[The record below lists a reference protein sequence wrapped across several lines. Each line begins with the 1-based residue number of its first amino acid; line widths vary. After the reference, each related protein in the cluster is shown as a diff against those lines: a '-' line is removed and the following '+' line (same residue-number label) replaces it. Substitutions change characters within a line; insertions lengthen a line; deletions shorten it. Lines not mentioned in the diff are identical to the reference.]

1 MRVQKKY
8 STILMIL
15 LILPVTMPNSSAN
28 ADSISIDEH
37 PWSISADQGI
47 QFSAIVLDSMGNS
60 LDEQIN
66 WSASSGMIDSSGFF
80 TPSFVG
86 NVTVTASVGQ
96 INSSTYI
103 SVTGGWP
110 YAIQT
115 SFTTLDV
122 GIDDNVDLNATLVDR
137 GGNPLDFDLVY
148 RIQNGE
154 IDYENKTW
162 SPDKVG
168 NTTLRIMYQEIEE
181 QVIFNVQPGNATE
194 LQIPLGLTVQ
204 SGSSI
209 HINLT
214 AYDSHGN
221 EVKLSEVGQLT
232 FEVENGSISNTG
244 LYFATTPGFWNVSV
258 NNSFGAVGF
267 GKIRVLPAQATG
279 LDIEIESGEIRA
291 GSAVSLSAIRTDI
304 FGNSGEID
312 LPLSNWTT
320 PSGTL
325 AKVGQSVQWTPSE
338 IGNWIIGVSD
348 QGYSATLS
356 VYVSEGFANNID
368 IVFSEPIFKSGDLI
382 IASLSVYDAAGNSKP
397 VDGAW
402 EISSTINSVDHGT
415 WQELRPGPVGNY
427 SVSATWFDNET
438 QQVFEVQ
445 KYMEIISGQLARI
458 ILPESGTQIAS
469 DEVLIMNPIFQDEYG
484 NEITGVLVE
493 WKIDQQDMTMQIRL
507 SGDKWAPGRLGIHE
521 IRATSQGIFA
531 ITEVEVIP
539 GVARKIFSNY
549 NETINIQSGK
559 SVEIE
564 IFTLDINGNQAL
576 ADEVSFDF
584 DDPAGTVSTSSTGI
598 GYWHIEGG
606 IEGSWN
612 LRISSGTATDDI
624 TVNVS
629 FGEPVRLIAELP
641 PETPDEGDEIILR
654 IFALDQ
660 AGNTVPVPDSE
671 VTIQCTAGS
680 ATHVSEDTYILKI
693 EQAGQSQSCNI
704 YWNDL
709 VAQRFFDVGAVLFGG
724 GLGST
729 NTALTMVSII
739 VILFIAIMMILIRR
753 IRPEK
758 QKEDYW
764 DDEEYFE
771 ETEREEDK
779 NDDVIETVKEQLES
793 EEPQEN
799 QSPEDIRSKLT
810 AEANR
815 TGVMQAAPGTEQGKS
830 GWYVDST
837 GELSAWIV
845 GDDGSWTKHS

>member
-1 MRVQKKY
+1 MRVQNRY

-15 LILPVTMPNSSAN
+15 LIIPVTMPNGSAS
-28 ADSISIDEH
+28 ADSVTINEH
-37 PWSISADQGI
+37 PSSISADQGI
-47 QFSAIVLDSMGNS
+47 QFSAIVLDSSGNS
-60 LDEQIN
+60 IDEQIN
-66 WSASSGMIDSSGFF
+66 WSTSSGMIDESGFF

-86 NVTVTASVGQ
+86 NVTVTASVGS

-103 SVTGGWP
+103 SVTEGWP

-115 SFTTLDV
+115 NFTNLDV
-122 GIDDNVDLNATLVDR
+122 RIDETVNLNATLIDR

-148 RIQNGE
+148 RCQNGE
-154 IDYENKTW
+154 IDFANKTW
-162 SPDKVG
+162 TPDKVG
-168 NTTLRIMYQEIEE
+168 NATLRIMYQEIEE
-181 QVIFNVQPGNATE
+181 QVIFNVQPGNATQ
-194 LQIPLGLTVQ
+194 LQIPIGLTVQ

-209 HINLT
+209 HINISAIDT
-214 AYDSHGN
+214 YGN
-221 EVKLSEVGQLT
+221 EVKLSEVGKLT

-244 LYFATTPGFWNVSV
+244 LYFATAPGLWNISV
-258 NNSFGAVGF
+258 NNSFGAIGY

-279 LDIEIESGEIRA
+279 LDIEIGSSEIRA
-291 GSAVSLSAIRTDI
+291 GSAVNLSAIRTDI

-356 VYVSEGFANNID
+356 VSVSQGFANNID
-368 IVFSEPIFKSGDLI
+368 ILFSEPIFKSGELI
-382 IASLSVYDAAGNSKP
+382 IASLSVFDAAGNSKP
-397 VDGAW
+397 IDGAW
-402 EISSTINSVDHGT
+402 EISSTINFVDHGT
-415 WQELRPGPVGNY
+415 WQELRPGPIGSY
-427 SVSATWFDNET
+427 SVSANWFDNET
-438 QQVFEVQ
+438 QQVFEIQ
-445 KYMEIISGQLARI
+445 KDMEIISGELARI
-458 ILPESGTQIAS
+458 VLPESGTQVAS
-469 DEVLIMNPIFQDEYG
+469 DEVLIMKPIFEDEYG

-493 WKIDQQDMTMQIRL
+493 WTIEQQDMTMQIRL
-507 SGDKWAPGRLGIHE
+507 AGDKWAPEKLGIHE

-539 GVARKIFSNY
+539 GVARQIFSNY
-549 NETINIQSGK
+549 NETINIESGK
-559 SVEIE
+559 TVEIE
-564 IFTLDINGNQAL
+564 IFTLDVNGNQAL

-598 GYWHIEGG
+598 GYWHIKGG

-629 FGEPVRLIAELP
+629 YGEPVRLIAELP

-654 IFALDQ
+654 IYALDQ
-660 AGNTVPVPDSE
+660 AGNIVPVPDSE
-671 VTIQCTAGS
+671 VTIQCTSGS
-680 ATHVSEDTYILKI
+680 ATHVSGDTYILKI
-693 EQAGQSQSCNI
+693 DQAGQSQSCNI

-729 NTALTMVSII
+729 NTALTMVSVI
-739 VILFIAIMMILIRR
+739 VILFIAIMMILVKR
-753 IRPEK
+753 IRPQQ
-758 QKEDYW
+758 QKENYW

-771 ETEREEDK
+771 ETDELAEVEGEI
-779 NDDVIETVKEQLES
+779 VETKPSLRLSLLQT
-793 EEPQEN
+793 
-799 QSPEDIRSKLT
+799 RSDFS
-810 AEANR
+810 NH
-815 TGVMQAAPGTEQGKS
+815 
-830 GWYVDST
+830 
-837 GELSAWIV
+837 INN
-845 GDDGSWTKHS
+845 

>member
-1 MRVQKKY
+1 
-8 STILMIL
+8 
-15 LILPVTMPNSSAN
+15 
-28 ADSISIDEH
+28 
-37 PWSISADQGI
+37 
-47 QFSAIVLDSMGNS
+47 
-60 LDEQIN
+60 
-66 WSASSGMIDSSGFF
+66 
-80 TPSFVG
+80 
-86 NVTVTASVGQ
+86 
-96 INSSTYI
+96 
-103 SVTGGWP
+103 
-110 YAIQT
+110 
-115 SFTTLDV
+115 
-122 GIDDNVDLNATLVDR
+122 
-137 GGNPLDFDLVY
+137 
-148 RIQNGE
+148 
-154 IDYENKTW
+154 
-162 SPDKVG
+162 
-168 NTTLRIMYQEIEE
+168 
-181 QVIFNVQPGNATE
+181 
-194 LQIPLGLTVQ
+194 
-204 SGSSI
+204 
-209 HINLT
+209 
-214 AYDSHGN
+214 
-221 EVKLSEVGQLT
+221 
-232 FEVENGSISNTG
+232 
-244 LYFATTPGFWNVSV
+244 
-258 NNSFGAVGF
+258 
-267 GKIRVLPAQATG
+267 
-279 LDIEIESGEIRA
+279 
-291 GSAVSLSAIRTDI
+291 
-304 FGNSGEID
+304 
-312 LPLSNWTT
+312 
-320 PSGTL
+320 
-325 AKVGQSVQWTPSE
+325 
-338 IGNWIIGVSD
+338 
-348 QGYSATLS
+348 
-356 VYVSEGFANNID
+356 
-368 IVFSEPIFKSGDLI
+368 
-382 IASLSVYDAAGNSKP
+382 
-397 VDGAW
+397 
-402 EISSTINSVDHGT
+402 
-415 WQELRPGPVGNY
+415 
-427 SVSATWFDNET
+427 
-438 QQVFEVQ
+438 
-445 KYMEIISGQLARI
+445 
-458 ILPESGTQIAS
+458 
-469 DEVLIMNPIFQDEYG
+469 
-484 NEITGVLVE
+484 
-493 WKIDQQDMTMQIRL
+493 L

-539 GVARKIFSNY
+539 GVARQIFSNY

-598 GYWHIEGG
+598 GYWYIEGG

-680 ATHVSEDTYILKI
+680 ATHVSGDTYILKI

-758 QKEDYW
+758 QKDDYW
-764 DDEEYFE
+764 NDEEYFE

-779 NDDVIETVKEQLES
+779 NDDVIETVKEQVES
-793 EEPQEN
+793 EEPLEN

-810 AEANR
+810 AEAKR